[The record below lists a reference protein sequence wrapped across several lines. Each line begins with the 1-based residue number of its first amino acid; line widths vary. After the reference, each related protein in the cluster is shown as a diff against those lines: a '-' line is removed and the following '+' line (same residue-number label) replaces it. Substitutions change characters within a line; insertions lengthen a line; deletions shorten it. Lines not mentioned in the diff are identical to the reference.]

1 MVKKEFYYKGKTLEE
16 LKRLSIT
23 ELAELLPSRQRRCI
37 KRGFSD
43 DKKNF
48 IKKIAKKDN
57 VETHLREMIV
67 LPAMVGKTIKIHSG
81 KEFVPVLII
90 PEMIGLFL
98 GELVITRRKVE
109 HSAPGIGATKS
120 SSNQSVK

>member
-1 MVKKEFYYKGKTLEE
+1 MVKKEFSYRGKSLDE
-16 LKRLSIT
+16 LKRLSLS
-23 ELAELLPSRQRRCI
+23 ELADILPARQRRSI
-37 KRGFSD
+37 KRGFND
-43 DKKNF
+43 DKKAF

-81 KEFVPVLII
+81 KEFVPIMII
-90 PEMIGLFL
+90 PEMIGMYL
-98 GELVITRRKVE
+98 GELVMTRRKVE